1 MDLEVDH
8 YTTDELIDLL
18 GLKLVTKETIEEAIK
33 IQLRK
38 YTTPQAVSFFKD
50 IEIRLLKET
59 MEEEVV
65 TVSVQDTD
73 IKRGKINP
81 DLKNT
86 ITRLINID
94 SSYRVTTPT
103 STTDNYSLILSE
115 PLLNVISISL
125 YSIEVPQSWYT
136 FSIVKGT
143 CVFIVNVILN
153 RKDVVVPLEIII
165 DEGNYTPQSLITE
178 VVSKLTVAFNDAYS
192 QLLIPPITVTSEYSA
207 INGKLT
213 LIFSPPPIPEDAPPP
228 PPPPLPGVL
237 PEIPPESDDTIG
249 GDNIYTIQLV
259 WLDESNSNQ
268 NMVYNRVN
276 VNLGWIL
283 GYRIPVVNCLRIRS
297 KTQES
302 FIAPTTSLI
311 DTSGTKYIILSLE
324 DYKTNRLNRSIV
336 SINNVPQSTIS
347 MPSYFSNTIPQYRI
361 SPTKVKVVNSNPR
374 QLTTKQLYTINSI
387 SQQVIPKN
395 TIINVDTNS
404 NAFAKIA
411 LKKNDWCKTA
421 ADGTTEVIDNGP
433 CKLFIENGGPLSL
446 QMRDYFGPVDLLN
459 LSITLYDDKG
469 NILGLNSMDWSFS
482 LMVKCVYEY

>member
-18 GLKLVTKETIEEAIK
+18 GLKLVTKESIETAIK
-33 IQLRK
+33 AQLKK
-38 YTTPQAVSFFKD
+38 YTTPKAMSFFKD
-50 IEIRLLKET
+50 IELRLLKEI
-59 MEEEVV
+59 MEEEEVV
-65 TVSVQDTD
+65 TVSIQDTD
-73 IKRGKINP
+73 VKRGKINP

-94 SSYRVTTPT
+94 SAYRVTTPT

-136 FSIVKGT
+136 FTIVKGT
-143 CVFIVNVILN
+143 CVFMVNVILN
-153 RKDVVVPLEIII
+153 RKDIVVSFEVIIE
-165 DEGNYTPQSLITE
+165 EGNYTPISLITE
-178 VVSKLTVAFNDAYS
+178 VVSKLTAAFNDAAS
-192 QLLIPPITVTSEYSA
+192 QSLIPPITVTSQYNA
-207 INGKLT
+207 VNGKLT
-213 LIFSPPPIPEDAPPP
+213 LIFTPPPIPDEPPP
-228 PPPPLPGVL
+228 PPPA
-237 PEIPPESDDTIG
+237 PETGTGTEEVDDDRVG

-259 WLDESNSNQ
+259 WLDETNTNQ

-283 GYRIPVVNCLRIRS
+283 GYRTPVVTCERLVSGN
-297 KTQES
+297 QETFS
-302 FIAPTTSLI
+302 ATATTII

-336 SINNVPQSTIS
+336 SINNVPQSNIS
-347 MPSYFSNTIPQYRI
+347 MPSYFTNAVPQYRI
-361 SPTKVKVVNSNPR
+361 SPTNVKVVNSNPR
-374 QLTTKQLYTINSI
+374 QLTSKQLFTINSI
-387 SQQVIPKN
+387 SQQVLPKN

-421 ADGTTEVIDNGP
+421 ADGTSEVIDNGP
-433 CKLFIENGGPLSL
+433 GKLFIENGGPLSL

-459 LSITLYDDKG
+459 LSVTLYDDKG

-482 LMVKCVYEY
+482 LMVKCIYEY

>member
-1 MDLEVDH
+1 
-8 YTTDELIDLL
+8 
-18 GLKLVTKETIEEAIK
+18 LKLVTKDTIEEAIK
-33 IQLRK
+33 KQLK
-38 YTTPQAVSFFKD
+38 TYTTPKAVSFFKD
-50 IEIRLLKET
+50 IEQRLLKEI
-59 MEEEVV
+59 MEEEEVV
-65 TVSVQDTD
+65 TVSIQDTD

-86 ITRLINID
+86 ITRLVNID
-94 SSYRVTTPT
+94 SSYRVTTAT

-136 FSIVKGT
+136 FTIVKGT
-143 CVFIVNVILN
+143 CAFMVNVILN
-153 RKDVVVPLEIII
+153 RKDVVVTFDVII
-165 DEGNYTPQSLITE
+165 DEGNYTPTSLITE
-178 VVSKLTVAFNDAYS
+178 VVSKLTVAFDDAAS
-192 QLLIPPITVTSEYSA
+192 QLLIPPITVTSEYNAS
-207 INGKLT
+207 NGKLT
-213 LIFSPPPIPEDAPPP
+213 LIFTPPPIPEGAPPP
-228 PPPPLPGVL
+228 PPPPPGAPPDELPS
-237 PEIPPESDDTIG
+237 ESDDRVG

-259 WLDESNSNQ
+259 WLDETNTNT

-283 GYRIPVVNCLRIRS
+283 GYRIPVVNCLRLAS

-302 FIAPTTSLI
+302 FIAPATSLI

-347 MPSYFSNTIPQYRI
+347 MPTYFTNNIPQYRV

-374 QLTTKQLYTINSI
+374 QLTSKQLYTINSI
-387 SQQVIPKN
+387 SQQVLPKN

-421 ADGTTEVIDNGP
+421 ADGTSEVIDNGP
-433 CKLFIENGGPLSL
+433 GKLFIENGGPLSL

-482 LMVKCVYEY
+482 LMVKCIYEY

>member
-8 YTTDELIDLL
+8 YTTDELIELL
-18 GLKLVTKETIEEAIK
+18 ELKVVTKDTIEAAIK
-33 IQLRK
+33 KQLK
-38 YTTPQAVSFFKD
+38 VYTSKQSVSFFKD
-50 IEIRLLKET
+50 IENRLLKEIN
-59 MEEEVV
+59 EQKEVV
-65 TVSVQDTD
+65 TVSIQDTD

-94 SSYRVTTPT
+94 SAYRVTTTT

-153 RKDVVVPLEIII
+153 RKDIVIPLEITI
-165 DEGNYTPQSLITE
+165 DEGNYTPTSLQTE
-178 VVSKLTVAFNDAYS
+178 VVSKLNAAFTTASDE
-192 QLLIPPITVTSEYSA
+192 LLIPPITVTSEYSS
-207 INGKLT
+207 INGKIT
-213 LIFSPPPIPEDAPPP
+213 LIFTPPSIPLPPPGPPP
-228 PPPPLPGVL
+228 SDGA
-237 PEIPPESDDTIG
+237 DDTIG

-259 WLDESNSNQ
+259 WLDETNANA
-268 NMVYNRVN
+268 NMLYNRVN
-276 VNLGWIL
+276 VNLGWML
-283 GYRIPVVNCLRIRS
+283 GYRTPIVTCTRLTS
-297 KTQES
+297 DTQET
-302 FIAPTTSLI
+302 FVAAATSII

-347 MPSYFSNTIPQYRI
+347 MPTYFSNDVPQYRV
-361 SPTKVKVVNSNPR
+361 SPTTVRVVNSNPR
-374 QLTTKQLYTINSI
+374 KLTSKQLYTINSI
-387 SQQVIPKN
+387 SQQVLPKN

-411 LKKNDWCKTA
+411 IKKNDWCKTS
-421 ADGTTEVIDNGP
+421 ADGTSEVIDNGP
-433 CKLFIENGGPLSL
+433 GKLFIENGGPLSL

-459 LSITLYDDKG
+459 LSVTLYDDKG

-482 LMVKCVYEY
+482 LMVKCIYEY

>member
-18 GLKLVTKETIEEAIK
+18 GLKLVTKETIEDAIK
-33 IQLRK
+33 IQLK
-38 YTTPQAVSFFKD
+38 QYTTPQAVLFFKN
-50 IEIRLLKET
+50 IELRLLKET
-59 MEEEVV
+59 MNEEVV
-65 TVSVQDTD
+65 TVSIQDTD

-125 YSIEVPQSWYT
+125 YSVEVPQSWYT

-153 RKDVVVPLEIII
+153 RKNVVVPLEIII

-178 VVSKLTVAFNDAYS
+178 VVSKLTVAFNDAAS
-192 QLLIPPITVTSEYSA
+192 QLLIPPITVTSNYNA

-213 LIFSPPPIPEDAPPP
+213 LIFSPPPKPEEMPPP
-228 PPPPLPGVL
+228 PGSPP
-237 PEIPPESDDTIG
+237 EEPPSESDDTIG
-249 GDNIYTIQLV
+249 GDNIYMIQLV
-259 WLDESNSNQ
+259 WLDETNSNP
-268 NMVYNRVN
+268 NMAYNRVN

-283 GYRIPVVNCLRIRS
+283 GYRIPVVNCLRIDS

-302 FIAPTTSLI
+302 FIAPTSSLV
-311 DTSGTKYIILSLE
+311 DTNGTKYIILSLE

-336 SINNVPQSTIS
+336 SINNVPKSTIS

-387 SQQVIPKN
+387 TQQVLPKN

-433 CKLFIENGGPLSL
+433 CKLFIENGGPLLL
-446 QMRDYFGPVDLLN
+446 QMREYFGPVDLLN

>member
-18 GLKLVTKETIEEAIK
+18 GLKLVTKETIEQAIQT
-33 IQLRK
+33 QLK
-38 YTTPQAVSFFKD
+38 TYTTPQAVSFFKD

-59 MEEEVV
+59 MDEEVV
-65 TVSVQDTD
+65 TVSIQDTD

-94 SSYRVTTPT
+94 SAYRVTTST
-103 STTDNYSLILSE
+103 STTDNFSLILSE

-143 CVFIVNVILN
+143 CTFMVNIIYYSKETVKTVNVT
-153 RKDVVVPLEIII
+153 I
-165 DEGNYTPQSLITE
+165 DEGNYTPTSLITE
-178 VVSKLTVAFNDAYS
+178 VVSKLNSALS
-192 QLLIPPITVTSEYSA
+192 ITVTSEYNA
-207 INGKLT
+207 VNGKLT
-213 LIFSPPPIPEDAPPP
+213 LIFTS
-228 PPPPLPGVL
+228 G
-237 PEIPPESDDTIG
+237 TG
-249 GDNIYTIQLV
+249 IYTIQLV
-259 WLDESNSNQ
+259 WFDETNTNP
-268 NMVYNRVN
+268 NMIYNRVN

-283 GYRIPVVNCLRIRS
+283 GYRTKVVTCVKSGSTFR
-297 KTQES
+297 
-302 FIAPTTSLI
+302 APATSLI

-324 DYKTNRLNRSIV
+324 DFKTNRLNRSIV

-347 MPSYFSNTIPQYRI
+347 MPSYFTNEVPQYRV
-361 SPTKVKVVNSNPR
+361 SPTKVQVVNSNPR
-374 QLTTKQLYTINSI
+374 QLTSKQLYTINSI
-387 SQQVIPKN
+387 SQQVLPKN

-421 ADGTTEVIDNGP
+421 ADGTSEVIDNGP

-459 LSITLYDDKG
+459 LSVTLYDDKG

-482 LMVKCVYEY
+482 LMVKCIYEY